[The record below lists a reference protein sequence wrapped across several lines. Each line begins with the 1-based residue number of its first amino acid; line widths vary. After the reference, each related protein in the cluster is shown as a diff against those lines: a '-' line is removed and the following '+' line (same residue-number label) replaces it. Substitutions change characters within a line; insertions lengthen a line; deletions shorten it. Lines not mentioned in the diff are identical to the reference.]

1 MNLNSNIN
9 LFLGLQCQLKINHWQ
24 TKGFARHQAFG
35 STYDDLQDLVD
46 SFVEE
51 AMGKYGRFVLDD
63 ETKTIQLANL
73 SELDLK
79 GFVNTIKE
87 ALIQITSQVEE
98 TDTNLL
104 NLRDEMLGL
113 VNKLSYL
120 LTLEQFRLKF

>member
-35 STYDDLQDLVD
+35 STYDDLQALVD

-51 AMGKYGRFVLDD
+51 AMGKYGRFMLDD
-63 ETKTIQLANL
+63 ETSTIQLANL
-73 SELDLK
+73 SDLDLK
-79 GFVNTIKE
+79 GFINTIRE

-120 LTLEQFRLKF
+120 LTLEQFKLKF

>member
-1 MNLNSNIN
+1 MNLNSNVN

-35 STYDDLQDLVD
+35 STYDALQDLVD

-51 AMGKYGRFVLDD
+51 AMGKYGRFSLDD
-63 ETKTIQLANL
+63 ETNTIQLANL

-79 GFVNTIKE
+79 GFINTVKE
-87 ALIQITSQVEE
+87 ALIQITDQVEE

-120 LTLEQFRLKF
+120 LTLE

>member
-51 AMGKYGRFVLDD
+51 AMGKYGRFILDD
-63 ETKTIQLANL
+63 ETSTIQLANL
-73 SELDLK
+73 SDLDLK
-79 GFVNTIKE
+79 GFINTIRE

-120 LTLEQFRLKF
+120 LTLE